1 MGKEIKGKS
10 PILLGAKAV
19 VEPSVEE
26 AKAAVPEE
34 LRALLKGFRSS
45 DNSSFGFINF
55 NHFLTPLV
63 PSKAVAS

>member
-34 LRALLKGFRSS
+34 LRALLKGFRPKKK
-45 DNSSFGFINF
+45 
-55 NHFLTPLV
+55 TR
-63 PSKAVAS
+63 SKSRK

>member
-34 LRALLKGFRSS
+34 LRALLKGFRPKKK
-45 DNSSFGFINF
+45 
-55 NHFLTPLV
+55 TR
-63 PSKAVAS
+63 SKSR